1 MKGDTAE
8 NTTEIV
14 SISDTLLSESTTN
27 NSQISLSKASEPELN
42 EELNRDE

>member
-1 MKGDTAE
+1 MKGDIAE

-27 NSQISLSKASEPELN
+27 NSQISLSKSNETEQN
-42 EELNRDE
+42 EEQNKEE